1 MPFICEVVRDFL
13 AVADDRKRLVS
24 PGVLLTGTAGF
35 TENGQVNDNLAVSV
49 PPVEYSPPYTMN
61 FVAHLSGGCYPADIT
76 PALLSAVRADET
88 GARMLDGI
96 TMVELELRLCGSQ

>member
-1 MPFICEVVRDFL
+1 M
-13 AVADDRKRLVS
+13 
-24 PGVLLTGTAGF
+24 LLTGTAGF

-76 PALLSAVRADET
+76 PALLRAVRADET